1 MEFEGRYAFEKG
13 TFAVRRVARG
23 YEGELINETA
33 DKAFVLTNLHEQGGK
48 LVGTAGST
56 VWTFDKAEA
65 ADGTNTYAVTYT
77 EARRRALILYA
88 TMTRNTER
96 VANWFREQLEYYKWE
111 VVMFRL
117 SKMTDWAG
125 IQKDVYFDD
134 YDLVLLGSP
143 IVAGF
148 PLTIINKVFSLG
160 AGGALEDNVTKQVES
175 GSGFQMGADTMGGGV
190 GGVSG
195 ASGDAPSPEKKQVGA
210 HWRRHGCPYPG
221 GPSRNNYQPYGVV
234 FTTYGGGFYGP
245 AEATATLEILK
256 LYLDLND
263 VKTVGT
269 FSCCGREFGPA
280 GLKPGEKPHCFDGTE
295 MPEAKVYELSDGTT
309 LQSGY
314 FHHAQMWNKPFGRDE
329 MKAKALIADIVE
341 DVFCTYDGVRYDVV
355 TGYSSIS

>member
-13 TFAVRRVARG
+13 TFVVRKVSRG
-23 YEGELINETA
+23 YEAELLNVAA
-33 DKAFVLTNLHEQGGK
+33 DNALVVTNLHEADGK
-48 LVGTAGST
+48 LVGTVAGT
-56 VWTFDKAEA
+56 VWTIGQSEVSDGA
-65 ADGTNTYAVTYT
+65 ATYPVTYT
-77 EARRRALILYA
+77 EAKRRALILYA
-88 TMTRNTER
+88 TMTKNTER

-111 VVMFRL
+111 VVMFRM
-117 SKMTDWAG
+117 SKMADWEG
-125 IQKDVYFDD
+125 MQKDLYFDD

-148 PLTIINKVFSLG
+148 PLTIVNKVLSLG
-160 AGGALEDNVTKQVES
+160 AGGALEENVNKQVDS
-175 GSGFQMGADTMGGGV
+175 GEGFQMGKDTMGGGPD
-190 GGVSG
+190 GVSG
-195 ASGDAPSPEKKQVGA
+195 AAGSPVDANKKPVGA
-210 HWRRHGCPYPG
+210 RWRRHTCSFPG
-221 GPSRNNYQPYGVV
+221 GPCRDNYQPYGIV

-263 VKTVGT
+263 VKTVGR

-280 GLKPGEKPHCFDGTE
+280 GLKPGEKPHCFDGTG
-295 MPEAKVYELSDGTT
+295 MPDAKVYELADGTT

-314 FHHAQMWNKPFGRDE
+314 FHHAQMWNKPCDRDE
-329 MKAKALIADIVE
+329 MKAKALISDIVE

>member
-1 MEFEGRYAFEKG
+1 MEFAGRYAFEKG
-13 TFAVRRVARG
+13 TFAVRKVARG
-23 YEGELINETA
+23 YEAELINEAGDNAVT
-33 DKAFVLTNLHEQGGK
+33 LWNLHVAGDT
-48 LVGTAGST
+48 LVGSAGET
-56 VWTFDKAEA
+56 VWTFSKTEA
-65 ADGTNTYAVTYT
+65 TDGTNTYPVTYT
-77 EARRRALILYA
+77 EAKRRALILYA
-88 TMTRNTER
+88 TMTKNTER
-96 VANWFREQLEYYKWE
+96 VATWFREQLEYYKWE
-111 VVMFRL
+111 VVMYRL

-148 PLTIINKVFSLG
+148 PLTIVNKVFSLG
-160 AGGALEDNVTKQVES
+160 AGGALEENVNKQVDA
-175 GSGFQMGADTMGGGV
+175 GDGFKMGADTMGGGPD
-190 GGVSG
+190 GVSG
-195 ASGDAPSPEKKQVGA
+195 AAGSPVDMEKKPVGA
-210 HWRRHGCPYPG
+210 RWRRHTCSFPG
-221 GPSRNNYQPYGVV
+221 GPCRDNYHPYGVV

-256 LYLDLND
+256 LYFDLND
-263 VKTVGT
+263 VKTIGT

-280 GLKPGEKPHCFDGTE
+280 GLKPGEKPHCFDGTV
-295 MPEAKVYELSDGTT
+295 MPDAKTYELADGST

-314 FHHAQMWNKPFGRDE
+314 FHHAQMWNKPTDRDE